1 VLSRLLDESYD
12 RAVRDNLLPLTATR
26 IVANTAYRFA
36 PPFIAIIAG
45 AQQGFDVSIA
55 RVGLVISISEL
66 AGFLAPLLGTFVDR
80 VSRRTAM
87 AVGLG
92 GSFVGILLMAIA
104 PNLVVMCVGLT
115 LLNLLKS
122 CFDLGMAAWIAD
134 RVPYDRR
141 GRVVGLT
148 ETSWALSLLV
158 GVSVLGLVTAVSTW
172 RVACVIGAVAIA
184 SCATWLDSSLRRSG
198 GTEHGGTE
206 HGGTEHGGTTTKGV
220 ATSGDAAPA
229 GAQTSGA
236 QTSGTRAARAW
247 LVPLSMF
254 GLMGASQCL
263 FVTFGAWLA
272 DDFGFGASRIAVV
285 GFALGAGELLSS
297 VSSARYTD
305 RIGKERSV
313 ALGALLMIPA
323 AFVLAGFD
331 SLLVVGL
338 LGLAVFIVG
347 FEYGVVSMLPIATS
361 LFAGAPGKGF
371 GLVIGAGTFGRGV
384 LTFVATSLY
393 ESSGIAGAAL
403 AGAVCAVLSAVTI
416 EAFGRVQPR

>member
-1 VLSRLLDESYD
+1 MLSRLLDQSYD
-12 RAVRDNLLPLTATR
+12 RAVRDNLVPLTATR

-45 AQQGFDVSIA
+45 AEQGFDVSIA

-80 VSRRTAM
+80 VARRTAM
-87 AVGLG
+87 AVGLA
-92 GSFVGILLMAIA
+92 GSLVGILLMAIA
-104 PNLVVMCVGLT
+104 PNLVVLCVGLT
-115 LLNLLKS
+115 MLNLLKS

-158 GVSVLGLVTAVSTW
+158 GVSLLGLVTAVSTW

-184 SCATWLDSSLRRSG
+184 ACATWLDSSLRRSG
-198 GTEHGGTE
+198 DTVSGGTAA
-206 HGGTEHGGTTTKGV
+206 TGV
-220 ATSGDAAPA
+220 ATSGDASPA
-229 GAQTSGA
+229 GTPTSGA
-236 QTSGTRAARAW
+236 QTSGARAARAW

-272 DDFGFGASRIAVV
+272 DDFDFGASRIAAV

-323 AFVLAGFD
+323 AIVLAGFD
-331 SLLVVGL
+331 SLLAVGL
-338 LGLAVFIVG
+338 IGLAVFIVG
-347 FEYGVVSMLPIATS
+347 FEYAVVSMLPIATS

-393 ESSGIAGAAL
+393 ESGGIAGAAL
-403 AGAVCAVLSAVTI
+403 AGAVCAALSAVAI
-416 EAFGRVQPR
+416 EAFSRVQPR

>member
-1 VLSRLLDESYD
+1 LSRLLDESYD
-12 RAVRDNLLPLTATR
+12 RAVRDNLVPLTATR

-45 AQQGFDVSIA
+45 AEQGFDVSIA

-87 AVGLG
+87 AVGLA
-92 GSFVGILLMAIA
+92 GSLVGILLMAIA
-104 PNLVVMCVGLT
+104 PNLVVLCVGLT

-158 GVSVLGLVTAVSTW
+158 GVSLLGLVTAVSTW

-184 SCATWLDSSLRRSG
+184 ACATWLDSSLRRSG
-198 GTEHGGTE
+198 DTVNGGTAA
-206 HGGTEHGGTTTKGV
+206 TGV
-220 ATSGDAAPA
+220 ATSGDASPV
-229 GAQTSGA
+229 GTPTSGA
-236 QTSGTRAARAW
+236 RAARAW

-272 DDFGFGASRIAVV
+272 DDFDFGASRIAAV

-323 AFVLAGFD
+323 AIVLAGFD
-331 SLLVVGL
+331 SLLAVGL
-338 LGLAVFIVG
+338 MGLATFIVG
-347 FEYGVVSMLPIATS
+347 FEYAVVSMLPIATS

-393 ESSGIAGAAL
+393 ESGGIAGAAL
-403 AGAVCAVLSAVTI
+403 AGAVCAALSAVAI
-416 EAFGRVQPR
+416 EAFSRVQPR

>member
-1 VLSRLLDESYD
+1 MLSRLLDQSYD
-12 RAVRDNLLPLTATR
+12 RAVRDNLVPLTATR

-45 AQQGFDVSIA
+45 AEQGFDVSIA

-80 VSRRTAM
+80 VARRTAM
-87 AVGLG
+87 AVGLA
-92 GSFVGILLMAIA
+92 GSLVGILLMAIA
-104 PNLVVMCVGLT
+104 PNLVVLCVGLT

-158 GVSVLGLVTAVSTW
+158 GVSLLGLVTAVSTW

-184 SCATWLDSSLRRSG
+184 ACATWLDSSLRRSG
-198 GTEHGGTE
+198 DTVSGGTAV
-206 HGGTEHGGTTTKGV
+206 TGV
-220 ATSGDAAPA
+220 ATSGDASPA
-229 GAQTSGA
+229 GTPTSGA
-236 QTSGTRAARAW
+236 QTSGARAARAW

-272 DDFGFGASRIAVV
+272 DDFDFGASRIAAV
-285 GFALGAGELLSS
+285 GFALGAGELFSS

-323 AFVLAGFD
+323 AIVLAGFD
-331 SLLVVGL
+331 SLLAVGL
-338 LGLAVFIVG
+338 IGLAVFIVG
-347 FEYGVVSMLPIATS
+347 FEYAVVSMLPIATS

-393 ESSGIAGAAL
+393 ESAGIAGAAL
-403 AGAVCAVLSAVTI
+403 AGAVCAALSAVAI
-416 EAFGRVQPR
+416 EAFSRVQPR

>member
-1 VLSRLLDESYD
+1 MLSRLLDESYD
-12 RAVRDNLLPLTATR
+12 RAVRDNLVPLTATR

-45 AQQGFDVSIA
+45 AEQGFDVSIA

-80 VSRRTAM
+80 VARRTAM
-87 AVGLG
+87 AVGLA
-92 GSFVGILLMAIA
+92 GSLVGILLMAIA
-104 PNLVVMCVGLT
+104 PNLVVLCVGLT
-115 LLNLLKS
+115 MLNLLKS

-158 GVSVLGLVTAVSTW
+158 GVSLLGLVTAVSTW

-184 SCATWLDSSLRRSG
+184 ACATWLDSSLRRSG
-198 GTEHGGTE
+198 DTVNGGTAA
-206 HGGTEHGGTTTKGV
+206 TGV
-220 ATSGDAAPA
+220 ATSGDASPV
-229 GAQTSGA
+229 GTPTSGA
-236 QTSGTRAARAW
+236 RAARAW

-272 DDFGFGASRIAVV
+272 DDFDFGASRIAAV

-323 AFVLAGFD
+323 AIVLAGFD
-331 SLLVVGL
+331 SLLAVGL
-338 LGLAVFIVG
+338 IGLAVFIVG
-347 FEYGVVSMLPIATS
+347 FEYAVVSMLPIATS

-393 ESSGIAGAAL
+393 ESGGIAGAAL
-403 AGAVCAVLSAVTI
+403 AGAVCAALSAVAI
-416 EAFGRVQPR
+416 EAFSRVQPR

>member
-1 VLSRLLDESYD
+1 MLSRLLDQSYD
-12 RAVRDNLLPLTATR
+12 RAVRDNLVPLTATR

-45 AQQGFDVSIA
+45 AEQGFDVSIA

-80 VSRRTAM
+80 VARRTAM
-87 AVGLG
+87 AVGLA
-92 GSFVGILLMAIA
+92 GSLVGILLMAIA
-104 PNLVVMCVGLT
+104 PNLVVLCVGLT

-158 GVSVLGLVTAVSTW
+158 GVSLLGLVTAVSTW

-184 SCATWLDSSLRRSG
+184 ACATWLDSSLRRSG
-198 GTEHGGTE
+198 DTVSGGTVS
-206 HGGTEHGGTTTKGV
+206 GGTTQADV
-220 ATSGDAAPA
+220 AAP
-229 GAQTSGA
+229 S
-236 QTSGTRAARAW
+236 ARAW

-272 DDFGFGASRIAVV
+272 DDFDFGASRIAAV

-323 AFVLAGFD
+323 AIVLAGFD
-331 SLLVVGL
+331 SLLAVGL
-338 LGLAVFIVG
+338 IGLAVFIVG
-347 FEYGVVSMLPIATS
+347 FEYAVVSMLPIATS

-393 ESSGIAGAAL
+393 ESAGIAGAAL
-403 AGAVCAVLSAVTI
+403 AGAVCAALSAVAI
-416 EAFGRVQPR
+416 EAFSRVQPR

>member
-1 VLSRLLDESYD
+1 MLSRLLDESYD
-12 RAVRDNLLPLTATR
+12 RAVRDNLVPLTATR

-45 AQQGFDVSIA
+45 AEQGFDVSIA

-80 VSRRTAM
+80 VARRTAM
-87 AVGLG
+87 AVGLA
-92 GSFVGILLMAIA
+92 GSLVGILLMAIA
-104 PNLVVMCVGLT
+104 PNLVVLCVGLT
-115 LLNLLKS
+115 MLNLLKS

-158 GVSVLGLVTAVSTW
+158 GVSLLGLVTAVSTW

-184 SCATWLDSSLRRSG
+184 ACATWLDSSLRRSG
-198 GTEHGGTE
+198 DTVSGGTAAS
-206 HGGTEHGGTTTKGV
+206 GV
-220 ATSGDAAPA
+220 ATSGDASPA
-229 GAQTSGA
+229 GTQTSGTQTSGA
-236 QTSGTRAARAW
+236 RAARAW

-272 DDFGFGASRIAVV
+272 DDFDFGASRIAAV

-323 AFVLAGFD
+323 AIVLAGFD
-331 SLLVVGL
+331 SLLAVGL
-338 LGLAVFIVG
+338 IGLAVFIVG
-347 FEYGVVSMLPIATS
+347 FEYAVVSMLPIATS

-393 ESSGIAGAAL
+393 ESAGIAGAAL
-403 AGAVCAVLSAVTI
+403 AGAVCAALSAVAI
-416 EAFGRVQPR
+416 EAFSRVQPR

>member
-1 VLSRLLDESYD
+1 MLSRLLDESYD
-12 RAVRDNLLPLTATR
+12 RAVRDNLVPLTATR

-45 AQQGFDVSIA
+45 AEQGFDVSIA

-80 VSRRTAM
+80 VARRTAM
-87 AVGLG
+87 AVGLA
-92 GSFVGILLMAIA
+92 GSLVGILLMAIA
-104 PNLVVMCVGLT
+104 PNLVVLCVGLT
-115 LLNLLKS
+115 MLNLLKS

-158 GVSVLGLVTAVSTW
+158 GVSLLGLVTAVSTW

-184 SCATWLDSSLRRSG
+184 ACATWLDSSLRRSG
-198 GTEHGGTE
+198 DTVSGGTAA
-206 HGGTEHGGTTTKGV
+206 TGV
-220 ATSGDAAPA
+220 ATSGDASPA
-229 GAQTSGA
+229 GTPTSGA
-236 QTSGTRAARAW
+236 RAARAW

-272 DDFGFGASRIAVV
+272 DDFDFGASRIAAV

-323 AFVLAGFD
+323 AIVLAGFD
-331 SLLVVGL
+331 SLLAVGL
-338 LGLAVFIVG
+338 IGLAVFIVG
-347 FEYGVVSMLPIATS
+347 FEYAVVSMLPIATS

-393 ESSGIAGAAL
+393 ESGGIAGAAL
-403 AGAVCAVLSAVTI
+403 AGAVCAALSAVAI
-416 EAFGRVQPR
+416 EAFSRVQPR

>member
-1 VLSRLLDESYD
+1 MLSRLLDESYD

-45 AQQGFDVSIA
+45 AEQGFDVSIA
-55 RVGLVISISEL
+55 RVGLVISVSEL

-80 VSRRTAM
+80 VARRTAM
-87 AVGLG
+87 AVGLA
-92 GSFVGILLMAIA
+92 GSLVGILLMAIA
-104 PNLVVMCVGLT
+104 PNLVVLCVGLT

-158 GVSVLGLVTAVSTW
+158 GVSLLGLVTAVTTW

-184 SCATWLDSSLRRSG
+184 ACATWLDSSLRRSG
-198 GTEHGGTE
+198 DTVSGGTAA
-206 HGGTEHGGTTTKGV
+206 TGV
-220 ATSGDAAPA
+220 ATSGDASPA
-229 GAQTSGA
+229 GTPTSGA
-236 QTSGTRAARAW
+236 RAARAW

-272 DDFGFGASRIAVV
+272 DDFDFGASRIAAV

-323 AFVLAGFD
+323 AIVLAGFD
-331 SLLVVGL
+331 SLLAVGL
-338 LGLAVFIVG
+338 IGLAVFIVG
-347 FEYGVVSMLPIATS
+347 FEYAVVSMLPIATS

-384 LTFVATSLY
+384 LTVVATLLY
-393 ESSGIAGAAL
+393 ESAGIAGAAL
-403 AGAVCAVLSAVTI
+403 AGAVCAALSAVAI
-416 EAFGRVQPR
+416 EAFSRVQPR

>member
-12 RAVRDNLLPLTATR
+12 RAVRDNLVPLTATR

-45 AQQGFDVSIA
+45 AEQGFDVSIA
-55 RVGLVISISEL
+55 RVGLVISVSEL

-80 VSRRTAM
+80 VTRRTAM
-87 AVGLG
+87 AVGLA
-92 GSFVGILLMAIA
+92 GSLVGILLMAIA
-104 PNLVVMCVGLT
+104 PNLVVLCVGLT
-115 LLNLLKS
+115 MLNLLKS

-158 GVSVLGLVTAVSTW
+158 GVSLLGLVTAVSTW

-184 SCATWLDSSLRRSG
+184 ACATWLDSSLRRSG
-198 GTEHGGTE
+198 DTVSGGTAA
-206 HGGTEHGGTTTKGV
+206 TGV
-220 ATSGDAAPA
+220 ATSGDASPA
-229 GAQTSGA
+229 GTPTSGA
-236 QTSGTRAARAW
+236 RAARAW

-272 DDFGFGASRIAVV
+272 DDFDFGASRIAAV

-323 AFVLAGFD
+323 AIVLAGFD
-331 SLLVVGL
+331 SLLAVGL
-338 LGLAVFIVG
+338 IGLAVFIVG
-347 FEYGVVSMLPIATS
+347 FEYAVVSMLPIATS

-384 LTFVATSLY
+384 LTVVATLLY
-393 ESSGIAGAAL
+393 ESAGIAGAAL
-403 AGAVCAVLSAVTI
+403 AGAVCAALSAVAI
-416 EAFGRVQPR
+416 EAFSRVQPR

>member
-1 VLSRLLDESYD
+1 MLSRLLDQSYD
-12 RAVRDNLLPLTATR
+12 RAVRDNLVPLTATR

-45 AQQGFDVSIA
+45 AEQGFDVSIA

-80 VSRRTAM
+80 VARRTAM
-87 AVGLG
+87 AVGLA
-92 GSFVGILLMAIA
+92 GSLVGILLMAIA
-104 PNLVVMCVGLT
+104 PNLVVLCVGLT
-115 LLNLLKS
+115 MLNLLKS

-158 GVSVLGLVTAVSTW
+158 GVSLLGLVTAVSTW

-184 SCATWLDSSLRRSG
+184 ACATWLDSSLRRSG
-198 GTEHGGTE
+198 DTVSGGTAA
-206 HGGTEHGGTTTKGV
+206 TGV
-220 ATSGDAAPA
+220 ATSGDASPA
-229 GAQTSGA
+229 GTPTSGA
-236 QTSGTRAARAW
+236 RAARAW

-272 DDFGFGASRIAVV
+272 DDFNFGASRIAAV

-323 AFVLAGFD
+323 AIVLAGFD
-331 SLLVVGL
+331 SLLAVGL
-338 LGLAVFIVG
+338 IGLAVFIVG
-347 FEYGVVSMLPIATS
+347 FEYAVVSMLPIATS
-361 LFAGAPGKGF
+361 LFPGAPGKGF

-393 ESSGIAGAAL
+393 ESAGIAGAAL
-403 AGAVCAVLSAVTI
+403 AGAVCAALSAVAI
-416 EAFGRVQPR
+416 EAFSRVQPR

>member
-1 VLSRLLDESYD
+1 VLSRLLDQSYD
-12 RAVRDNLLPLTATR
+12 RAVRDNLVPLTATR

-45 AQQGFDVSIA
+45 AEQGFDVSIA

-80 VSRRTAM
+80 VARRTAM
-87 AVGLG
+87 AVGLA
-92 GSFVGILLMAIA
+92 GSLVGILLMAIA
-104 PNLVVMCVGLT
+104 PNLVVLCVGLT

-158 GVSVLGLVTAVSTW
+158 GVSLLGLVTAVSTW

-184 SCATWLDSSLRRSG
+184 ACATWLDSSLRRSG
-198 GTEHGGTE
+198 DTVHGSTAA
-206 HGGTEHGGTTTKGV
+206 TGV
-220 ATSGDAAPA
+220 ATSGDASPA
-229 GAQTSGA
+229 GTPTSGA
-236 QTSGTRAARAW
+236 RAARAW

-263 FVTFGAWLA
+263 FVTFGAWLS
-272 DDFGFGASRIAVV
+272 DDFGFGASRIAAV

-323 AFVLAGFD
+323 AIVLAGFD
-331 SLLVVGL
+331 SLLAVGL
-338 LGLAVFIVG
+338 IGLAVFIVG
-347 FEYGVVSMLPIATS
+347 FEYAVVSMLPIATS
-361 LFAGAPGKGF
+361 LFDGAPGKGF

-393 ESSGIAGAAL
+393 ESAGIAGAAL
-403 AGAVCAVLSAVTI
+403 AGAVCAALSAVTI
-416 EAFGRVQPR
+416 EVFGRVQPR

>member
-1 VLSRLLDESYD
+1 VLSRLLDQSYD
-12 RAVRDNLLPLTATR
+12 RAVRDNLVPLTATR

-45 AQQGFDVSIA
+45 AEQGFDVSIA

-80 VSRRTAM
+80 VARRTAM
-87 AVGLG
+87 AVGLA
-92 GSFVGILLMAIA
+92 GSLVGILLMAIA
-104 PNLVVMCVGLT
+104 PNLVVLCVGLT

-158 GVSVLGLVTAVSTW
+158 GVSLLGLVTAVSTW

-184 SCATWLDSSLRRSG
+184 ACATWLDSSLRRSG
-198 GTEHGGTE
+198 DTVSGGTVS
-206 HGGTEHGGTTTKGV
+206 GGTTQADV
-220 ATSGDAAPA
+220 AAP
-229 GAQTSGA
+229 S
-236 QTSGTRAARAW
+236 ARAW

-272 DDFGFGASRIAVV
+272 DDFDFGASRIAAV

-323 AFVLAGFD
+323 AIVLAGFD
-331 SLLVVGL
+331 SLLAVGL
-338 LGLAVFIVG
+338 IGLAVFIVG
-347 FEYGVVSMLPIATS
+347 FEYAVVSMLPIATS

-393 ESSGIAGAAL
+393 ESAGIAGAAL
-403 AGAVCAVLSAVTI
+403 AGAVCAALSAVAI
-416 EAFGRVQPR
+416 EAFSRVQPR

>member
-1 VLSRLLDESYD
+1 MLSRLLDQSYD
-12 RAVRDNLLPLTATR
+12 RAVRDNLVPLTATR

-45 AQQGFDVSIA
+45 AEQGFDVSIA

-80 VSRRTAM
+80 VARRTAM
-87 AVGLG
+87 AVGLA
-92 GSFVGILLMAIA
+92 GSLVGILLMAIA
-104 PNLVVMCVGLT
+104 PNLVVLCVGLT

-158 GVSVLGLVTAVSTW
+158 GVSLLGLVTAVSTW

-184 SCATWLDSSLRRSG
+184 ACATWLDSSLRRSG
-198 GTEHGGTE
+198 DTVSGGTAA
-206 HGGTEHGGTTTKGV
+206 TGV
-220 ATSGDAAPA
+220 ATSGDASPA
-229 GAQTSGA
+229 GT

-263 FVTFGAWLA
+263 FVTFGDWLA
-272 DDFGFGASRIAVV
+272 DDFDFGAGRIAAV

-323 AFVLAGFD
+323 AIVLAGFD
-331 SLLVVGL
+331 SLLAVGL
-338 LGLAVFIVG
+338 MGLAVFIVG
-347 FEYGVVSMLPIATS
+347 FEYAVVSMLPIATS

-393 ESSGIAGAAL
+393 ESGGIAGAAL
-403 AGAVCAVLSAVTI
+403 AGAVCAALSAVAI
-416 EAFGRVQPR
+416 EAFSRVQPR

>member
-1 VLSRLLDESYD
+1 VLSRLLDQSYD
-12 RAVRDNLLPLTATR
+12 RAVRDNLVPLTATR

-45 AQQGFDVSIA
+45 AEQGFDVSIA

-80 VSRRTAM
+80 VARRTAM
-87 AVGLG
+87 AVGLA
-92 GSFVGILLMAIA
+92 GSLVGILLMAIA
-104 PNLVVMCVGLT
+104 PNLVVLCVGLT

-158 GVSVLGLVTAVSTW
+158 GVSLLGLVTAVSTW

-184 SCATWLDSSLRRSG
+184 ACATWLDSSLRRSG
-198 GTEHGGTE
+198 DTVSGGTAAS
-206 HGGTEHGGTTTKGV
+206 GV
-220 ATSGDAAPA
+220 ATSGDASPA
-229 GAQTSGA
+229 GTQTSGTQTSGA
-236 QTSGTRAARAW
+236 RAARAW

-272 DDFGFGASRIAVV
+272 DDFDFGASRIAAV

-323 AFVLAGFD
+323 AIVLAGFD
-331 SLLVVGL
+331 SLLAVGL
-338 LGLAVFIVG
+338 IGLAVFIVG
-347 FEYGVVSMLPIATS
+347 FEYAVVSMLPIATS

-393 ESSGIAGAAL
+393 ESGGIAGAAL
-403 AGAVCAVLSAVTI
+403 AGAVCAALSAVAI
-416 EAFGRVQPR
+416 EAFSRVQPR